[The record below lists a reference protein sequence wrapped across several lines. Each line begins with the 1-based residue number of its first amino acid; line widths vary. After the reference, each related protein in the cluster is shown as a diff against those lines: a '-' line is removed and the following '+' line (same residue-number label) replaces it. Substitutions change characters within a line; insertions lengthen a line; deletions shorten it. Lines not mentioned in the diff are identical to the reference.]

1 VRDPSHCT
9 AGLVTDGNLWD
20 NLVSSRH
27 LYLWDIFV
35 RKTSVSSTRTISLA
49 ESLVCGT
56 QTSVVGE
63 CYVRPLGDWAGNAY
77 I

>member
-9 AGLVTDGNLWD
+9 AGFVTDGYLYN
-20 NLVSSRH
+20 NLV
-27 LYLWDIFV
+27 WDIFV
-35 RKTSVSSTRTISLA
+35 RKTSESSTRTISLA